1 MRRSTIRLC
10 AVWAGGLGA
19 LILLGV
25 LASSP
30 GVGAEPDAAT
40 PRWSWDLPP
49 GFPEPPVPVDNPM
62 SPAKVELGRR
72 LFYDGRLSVDGT
84 YACASCH
91 QQERAFTDGRA
102 LARGVTGE
110 LHPRSTPTLANV
122 AYQATLQWADP
133 DRTRLEDQV
142 AGPLLNHRP
151 VELGMGGREDELLRR
166 LRDDPLYRRLFAEAF
181 SSGQGPPRISLETLA
196 QALAA
201 FERTLVSAGSAWDRW
216 IFGGDPEAMSAAA
229 RRGLE
234 LFDSPR
240 LGCSGCHVGF
250 NFSAPVHRLGAPTA
264 LPTMFNVGLYDVDG
278 RGAYPAVDTGL
289 HRKTGRSE
297 DMGRFRVP
305 TLRNVE
311 LTAPYMHDGSLPTL
325 EAVIDHYAAGGRV
338 IRSGLEAGDG
348 RASPWKD
355 PRIDGFSITAEER
368 GDLIAF
374 LKSLTDPGFVRDPR
388 FTDPWVSSGEPTGAA
403 PPGPGGSS
411 PDRGDPGSP

>member
-1 MRRSTIRLC
+1 MTRWAARLL
-10 AVWAGGLGA
+10 AVWAGGAGA
-19 LILLGV
+19 LVFVGV
-25 LASSP
+25 LVSTPGGNAETGTAS
-30 GVGAEPDAAT
+30 
-40 PRWSWDLPP
+40 WSWDLPP
-49 GFPEPPVPVDNPM
+49 GFPEPPVPADNPM
-62 SPAKVELGRR
+62 SSAKVELGRR

-91 QQERAFTDGRA
+91 RQEQAFTDGRA

-110 LHPRSTPTLANV
+110 LHPRSTPTLTNV

-133 DRTRLEDQV
+133 ELTRLEAQV
-142 AGPLLNHRP
+142 AGPLFSHRP
-151 VELGMGGREDELLRR
+151 VELGMEGREGELLRR

-181 SSGQGPPRISLETLA
+181 PGGEDAPRISLETLA

-201 FERTLVSAGSAWDRW
+201 FERTLISSGSAWDRW

-234 LFDSPR
+234 LFESPR

-250 NFSAPVHRLGAPTA
+250 NVSAPVHRAGALTA
-264 LPTMFNVGLYDVDG
+264 VPPMFNVGLYDVDG
-278 RGAYPAVDTGL
+278 KGGYPAVDTGL
-289 HRKTGRSE
+289 HRKTGRPE

-311 LTAPYMHDGSLPTL
+311 ITAPYMHDGSLPTL

-338 IRSGLEAGDG
+338 IRSGLQAGDG
-348 RASPWKD
+348 RANPFKD
-355 PRIDGFSITAEER
+355 PRIRGFSITAEER

-374 LKSLTDPGFVRDPR
+374 LESLTDPGFVRDPR
-388 FTDPWVSSGEPTGAA
+388 FSDPWGSSGESTGAA
-403 PPGPGGSS
+403 PRGPGASS